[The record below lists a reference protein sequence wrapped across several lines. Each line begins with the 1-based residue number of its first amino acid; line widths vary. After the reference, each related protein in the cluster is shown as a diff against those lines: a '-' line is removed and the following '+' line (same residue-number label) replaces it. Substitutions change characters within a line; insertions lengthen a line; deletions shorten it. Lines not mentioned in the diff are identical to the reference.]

1 MSPLALYAAVAI
13 VAAALSAGGAWQV
26 QSWRFDA
33 REKERIEAQ
42 AELARNNRQAAQ
54 SASEG
59 FENDRTKTEIKYR
72 TITRQVEKIVERP
85 SYRNVCFDE
94 PGMHALRSAIGT
106 AGDTGEPADA
116 VPESR

>member
-1 MSPLALYAAVAI
+1 MIYTHAAVAI
-13 VAAALSAGGAWQV
+13 VAAVLSAAGAWQL
-26 QSWRFDA
+26 QGLRFDA
-33 REKERIEAQ
+33 REKERIEAA

-94 PGMHALRSAIGT
+94 PGLHALRSAIG
-106 AGDTGEPADA
+106 AGGDTGEPQDA
-116 VPESR
+116 VLESR